1 VTQSTVSAA
10 SGASKAAPVALLN
23 QPGRA
28 IAYMLTQ
35 AFLLTVMDAL
45 VKWLASD
52 YTVGQIAFLRY
63 SIGLG
68 ITLGMALSSPIGL
81 KSIKTRRL
89 GGHLIRSCCN
99 LFTMLTFYLALKM
112 IPLPNAVC
120 ITGSSPI
127 FVTIFSIPMLKEKV
141 GIRRWTAVAIGFIGI
156 VMIMHPT
163 SAGVDWG
170 SLLALFSGCAWA
182 LTQVSSR
189 QLSTSESSHTI
200 LFYYSLVVVVVLGCA
215 MPFYW
220 ITPSWHDAALF
231 VGVGIMGTAG
241 QYCLNQA
248 FRYGEASQIAP
259 LDYTGLV
266 WATILG
272 AVIWNNRP
280 TWLMI
285 CGAVVVVGSCLYI
298 LRRGA
303 KKKAEAQK
311 A

>member
-1 VTQSTVSAA
+1 MTQSTVSAA
-10 SGASKAAPVALLN
+10 PSAAKAVPVALLN
-23 QPGRA
+23 HPSRA
-28 IAYMLTQ
+28 ITYMLSQ

-68 ITLGMALSSPIGL
+68 ITLGMALGSPIGFRSL
-81 KSIKTRRL
+81 KTKRL

-99 LFTMLTFYLALKM
+99 LFTMLCFYVALKL

-141 GIRRWTAVAIGFIGI
+141 GIRRWTAVCIGFIGI
-156 VMIMHPT
+156 VMIMKPT
-163 SAGVDWG
+163 SAGVDLG
-170 SLLALFSGCAWA
+170 SLLALLSGCAWA

-200 LFYYSLVVVVVLGCA
+200 LFYYSLVVVVALGVA

-231 VGVGIMGTAG
+231 LAVGIMGTAG
-241 QYCLNQA
+241 QFCLNQA
-248 FRYGEASQIAP
+248 FRYGQASQIAP

-272 AVIWNNRP
+272 AAVWGNRP
-280 TWLMI
+280 TLLMI
-285 CGAVVVVGSCLYI
+285 CGAAIVVGSCLYI
-298 LRRGA
+298 MRRGA
-303 KKKAEAQK
+303 NKKAEQTT
-311 A
+311 